1 MFSAFVRDIS
11 ERRRTEAALRT
22 AKEDAEADAEARS
35 EFVAMMSHE
44 IRTPLNGVIGMLNL
58 ALKTDMT
65 PQQFEQLS
73 TARRSADLL
82 LAVTDDVLDFSK
94 IEAGRL
100 VLEETSFELGQVLDD
115 VIRTLRPQVREGVRL
130 SAAVERGLPPFV
142 LGDMVRLRQIL
153 VNLVGNAVKFT
164 SRGHVDLRV
173 GASVA
178 VAGSAHFVF
187 TVEDTGIGIAPDQHE
202 RIFAAFTQAD
212 RSTTRQFGGTG
223 LGLQIASRLSRLMS
237 GTLRLVR
244 STSEGSVFELALPMR
259 LVEADASP
267 RTVSGHVLVVDDNRV
282 NREIAAAMLRHVG
295 CTVDLANNGLEALAA
310 VERAR
315 YDLVLMD
322 CQMPEMDGYDATRTL
337 RARGRTPEQLPI
349 VAMTAGALASDR
361 ERSLA
366 AGMNDHISKPLLDE
380 SLMAVL
386 LTWLPAGSHDDAP
399 QIARTRERMQVVP
412 GAWPGVVDAFVDQG
426 MRAVASLGT
435 AVAASDD
442 AAVTRLAHDLQGSAG
457 ILGATRLAGAAA
469 ALEQAVTAS
478 PVSDCR
484 ELVDAIRLELEAV
497 VVLLRT
503 EHAG

>member
-1 MFSAFVRDIS
+1 
-11 ERRRTEAALRT
+11 
-22 AKEDAEADAEARS
+22 
-35 EFVAMMSHE
+35 
-44 IRTPLNGVIGMLNL
+44 
-58 ALKTDMT
+58 
-65 PQQFEQLS
+65 
-73 TARRSADLL
+73 
-82 LAVTDDVLDFSK
+82 
-94 IEAGRL
+94 
-100 VLEETSFELGQVLDD
+100 
-115 VIRTLRPQVREGVRL
+115 
-130 SAAVERGLPPFV
+130 
-142 LGDMVRLRQIL
+142 MVRLRQIL

-187 TVEDTGIGIAPDQHE
+187 TVEDTGIGIAPDQHA
-202 RIFAAFTQAD
+202 RIFEAFVQAD

-223 LGLQIASRLSRLMS
+223 LGLQIASRLSQLMS

-259 LVEADASP
+259 LAEADASPLASP
-267 RTVSGHVLVVDDNRV
+267 RTVSGHVLVVDDNGV
-282 NREIAAAMLRHVG
+282 NRDIAAAMLRHIG

-315 YDLVLMD
+315 YDLVFMD

-337 RARGRTPEQLPI
+337 RARGRTSEQLPI

-366 AGMNDHISKPLLDE
+366 AGMNGHISKPLLDE

-412 GAWPGVVDAFVDQG
+412 GAWPTVVDAFVDQG
-426 MRAVASLGT
+426 MRAVANLGA

-442 AAVTRLAHDLQGSAG
+442 AAVKRLAHDLQGSAA

-478 PVSDCR
+478 PVPDCR

-497 VVLLRT
+497 VVVLRA
-503 EHAG
+503 EHSV